1 MPMDTSLVD
10 LAIALPVV
18 LALAALIALLLR
30 RVFGPARSLSM
41 PTMTVIGVLGV
52 SVGLLLSAWV
62 GGAARLW
69 VPTTILF
76 SVGASLGLSAVVA
89 AVVAAARRDGGDIDV
104 AALLRAGESDRVEFK
119 ETARWNVRENR
130 KDPRMEIAIA
140 KSVAAFLNSRGGTLV
155 IGADDA
161 GTAVGLDRDLATMR
175 TPDHDRFELWLRDM
189 LSKAIGRNAAA
200 QPRIVFA
207 LPGDGHPAVCV
218 VACRPAARPVFLTQP
233 KDGGS
238 VTDLWVRVGNS
249 SRALGVD
256 EAVEYVARHWRPT
269 ASTLVL
275 GRPSAR

>member
-1 MPMDTSLVD
+1 MDTSLVD

-18 LALAALIALLLR
+18 LALAGIIAVVLR
-30 RVFGPARSLSM
+30 RLFGPARSLSL

-76 SVGASLGLSAVVA
+76 SVGASIALSAVVA
-89 AVVAAARRDGGDIDV
+89 AAVATARRDGGDIDV

-130 KDPRMEIAIA
+130 KDTRMEVAIA
-140 KSVAAFLNSRGGTLV
+140 KSIAAFLNSRGGTLV
-155 IGADDA
+155 IGAADD
-161 GTAVGLDRDLATMR
+161 GTAIGLDRDMATLR

-189 LSKAIGRNAAA
+189 LSTALGRNAAA

-207 LPGDGHPAVCV
+207 SPGEGAPAVCV
-218 VACRPAARPVFLTQP
+218 VVCRPAPKPVFLTQP

-238 VTDLWVRVGNS
+238 ATDLWVRVGNS

-256 EAVEYVARHWRPT
+256 EAVEYVARHWQPSVKT
-269 ASTLVL
+269 VVL
-275 GRPSAR
+275 GRPGS

>member
-18 LALAALIALLLR
+18 LALAAVIALLLR

-76 SVGASLGLSAVVA
+76 SVGASLGLSAIVA

-104 AALLRAGESDRVEFK
+104 PALLRAGESDRVEFK

-140 KSVAAFLNSRGGTLV
+140 KSIAAFLNSRGGTLV

-161 GTAVGLDRDLATMR
+161 GTAIGLDRDLATLR

-189 LSKAIGRNAAA
+189 LSRAIGRNAAA

-207 LPGDGHPAVCV
+207 TADEGGPAVCV
-218 VACRPAARPVFLTQP
+218 VVCRPAPRPVFLTQP

-256 EAVEYVARHWRPT
+256 EAVEYVARHWQPSVKT
-269 ASTLVL
+269 VVL
-275 GRPSAR
+275 GRPGS

>member
-1 MPMDTSLVD
+1 MDTPLVD

-18 LALAALIALLLR
+18 LALAAVIAVVLR
-30 RVFGPARSLSM
+30 RAFGPARSLSL
-41 PTMTVIGVLGV
+41 PLMTVIGVLGV
-52 SVGLLLSAWV
+52 SIGLLLSAFV

-76 SVGASLGLSAVVA
+76 SAGASIGLSAIVA
-89 AVVAAARRDGGDIDV
+89 AVVAAARRDGGDVDV

-119 ETARWNVRENR
+119 ETARWNVRESR
-130 KDPRMEIAIA
+130 KDARMEIAIA

-161 GTAVGLDRDLATMR
+161 GTAIGLDRDLATLR

-189 LSKAIGRNAAA
+189 LSTALGRNAAA

-207 LPGDGHPAVCV
+207 APAEGQPHVCV
-218 VACRPAARPVFLTQP
+218 VVCRPAPRPVFLTQP

-238 VTDLWVRVGNS
+238 TTDLWVRIGNS

-256 EAVEYVARHWRPT
+256 EAVDYVARHWRPSP
-269 ASTLVL
+269 STLVL

>member
-1 MPMDTSLVD
+1 MATSLVD

-18 LALAALIALLLR
+18 LALAALIAVVLR
-30 RVFGPARSLSM
+30 RAFGPARWLSM

-69 VPTTILF
+69 VPTTVLF
-76 SVGASLGLSAVVA
+76 SVGASVGLSAIVA

-104 AALLRAGESDRVEFK
+104 PALLRAGESDRVEFK

-155 IGADDA
+155 IGADDSGA
-161 GTAVGLDRDLATMR
+161 VVGLDRDLATLR
-175 TPDHDRFELWLRDM
+175 TPDHDRFELWMRDM
-189 LSKAIGRNAAA
+189 LSKSLGRTAAA

-207 LPGDGHPAVCV
+207 EGVCV
-218 VACRPAARPVFLTQP
+218 IVCRPAARPVYLTQP
-233 KDGGS
+233 KDGGT

-256 EAVEYVARHWRPT
+256 EAVEYVGRHWRPSV
-269 ASTLVL
+269 STVVL

>member
-18 LALAALIALLLR
+18 LALAGVIAVVLR
-30 RVFGPARSLSM
+30 RLFGPARSLSL

-76 SVGASLGLSAVVA
+76 SVGASIALSAVVA
-89 AVVAAARRDGGDIDV
+89 AAVATARRDGGDIDV

-130 KDPRMEIAIA
+130 KDTRMEVAIA
-140 KSVAAFLNSRGGTLV
+140 KSIAAFLNSRGGTLV
-155 IGADDA
+155 IGAADD
-161 GTAVGLDRDLATMR
+161 GTAIGLDRDMATLR

-189 LSKAIGRNAAA
+189 LSTALGRNAAA

-207 LPGDGHPAVCV
+207 SPGEGAPAVCV
-218 VACRPAARPVFLTQP
+218 VVCRPAPKPVFLTQP

-238 VTDLWVRVGNS
+238 ATDLWVRVGNS

-256 EAVEYVARHWRPT
+256 EAVEYVARHWQPSVKT
-269 ASTLVL
+269 VVL
-275 GRPSAR
+275 GRPGS

>member
-1 MPMDTSLVD
+1 MDTSLVD

-18 LALAALIALLLR
+18 LALAGLIALLLR

-76 SVGASLGLSAVVA
+76 SVGASLGLSAVIA
-89 AVVAAARRDGGDIDV
+89 AAVAAARRDGGDIDV

-119 ETARWNVRENR
+119 ETARWNVRESR
-130 KDPRMEIAIA
+130 KDTRMEIAVA

-155 IGADDA
+155 IGADDTGA
-161 GTAVGLDRDLATMR
+161 AVGLERDMATMR

-207 LPGDGHPAVCV
+207 SPGDGTPIVCV
-218 VACRPAARPVFLTQP
+218 VVCRPAPRPVYLTQP

-238 VTDLWVRVGNS
+238 ITDLWVRVGNS

-256 EAVEYVARHWRPT
+256 EAVEYVARHWRPSP
-269 ASTLVL
+269 STLVL

>member
-1 MPMDTSLVD
+1 MDTSLVD

-18 LALAALIALLLR
+18 LALAGVIAVVLR
-30 RVFGPARSLSM
+30 RLFGPARSLSL

-76 SVGASLGLSAVVA
+76 SVGASIALSAVVA
-89 AVVAAARRDGGDIDV
+89 AAVATARRDGGDIDV

-130 KDPRMEIAIA
+130 KDARMEVAIA
-140 KSVAAFLNSRGGTLV
+140 KSIAAFLNSRGGTLV
-155 IGADDA
+155 IGAADD
-161 GTAVGLDRDLATMR
+161 GTAIGLDRDMATLR

-189 LSKAIGRNAAA
+189 LSTALGRNAAA

-207 LPGDGHPAVCV
+207 SPGEGAPAVCV
-218 VACRPAARPVFLTQP
+218 VVCRPAPRPVFLTQP

-238 VTDLWVRVGNS
+238 ATDLWVRVGNS

-256 EAVEYVARHWRPT
+256 EAVEYVARHWQPSVKT
-269 ASTLVL
+269 VVL
-275 GRPSAR
+275 GRPGS

>member
-1 MPMDTSLVD
+1 METSLVD

-18 LALAALIALLLR
+18 LALAGLIALLLR

-76 SVGASLGLSAVVA
+76 SVGASIALSAVVA

-155 IGADDA
+155 IGADDTGA
-161 GTAVGLDRDLATMR
+161 AIGLERDLTTLR

-189 LSKAIGRNAAA
+189 LSTALGRTSAA

-207 LPGDGHPAVCV
+207 SPGEGRPPVCIV
-218 VACRPAARPVFLTQP
+218 VCRPAPRPVFLTQP

-238 VTDLWVRVGNS
+238 TTNLWVRVGNS
-249 SRALGVD
+249 SRVLGVD
-256 EAVEYVARHWRPT
+256 EAIEYVARHWRPSVKT
-269 ASTLVL
+269 VVL
-275 GRPSAR
+275 GRPGS

>member
-1 MPMDTSLVD
+1 MDTSLVD

-69 VPTTILF
+69 GPTTILF
-76 SVGASLGLSAVVA
+76 SGGASLGLSAVVA

-104 AALLRAGESDRVEFK
+104 TAVLRAGESDRVEFK

-130 KDPRMEIAIA
+130 KDARMEIAIA

-155 IGADDA
+155 IGADDT
-161 GTAVGLDRDLATMR
+161 GTAIGLDRDLATLR
-175 TPDHDRFELWLRDM
+175 TADHDRFELWLRDM
-189 LSKAIGRNAAA
+189 LSTALGRNAAA

-207 LPGDGHPAVCV
+207 APGPELPAVCV
-218 VACRPAARPVFLTQP
+218 VVCRPAPRPVFLTQP

-238 VTDLWVRVGNS
+238 TTDLWVRVGNS

-256 EAVEYVARHWRPT
+256 EAVEYVARHWRPSP
-269 ASTLVL
+269 STLVL

>member
-1 MPMDTSLVD
+1 MDTSLVD

-18 LALAALIALLLR
+18 LALAGLIALLLR
-30 RVFGPARSLSM
+30 RVFGPARSLTM

-52 SVGLLLSAWV
+52 SAGLLLSAWV

-76 SVGASLGLSAVVA
+76 SVGASLGLSAVIA
-89 AVVAAARRDGGDIDV
+89 AAVAAARRDGGDIDI

-119 ETARWNVRENR
+119 ETARWNVREGR
-130 KDPRMEIAIA
+130 KDARMEIAVA

-155 IGADDA
+155 IGADDTGA
-161 GTAVGLDRDLATMR
+161 AVGLERDMATMR

-189 LSKAIGRNAAA
+189 LSTALGRNAAA

-207 LPGDGHPAVCV
+207 SPGDGTTTVCV
-218 VACRPAARPVFLTQP
+218 VVCRPAPRPVYLTQP

-238 VTDLWVRVGNS
+238 ITDLWVRVGNS

-256 EAVEYVARHWRPT
+256 EAVEYVARHWRPSP
-269 ASTLVL
+269 STLVL

>member
-1 MPMDTSLVD
+1 MDTSLVD

-104 AALLRAGESDRVEFK
+104 TAVLRAGESDRVEFR

-130 KDPRMEIAIA
+130 KDARMEIAIA

-155 IGADDA
+155 IGADDT
-161 GTAVGLDRDLATMR
+161 GTAIGLDRDLATLR
-175 TPDHDRFELWLRDM
+175 TADHDRFELWLRDM
-189 LSKAIGRNAAA
+189 LSTALGRNAAA

-207 LPGDGHPAVCV
+207 APGPELPAVCV
-218 VACRPAARPVFLTQP
+218 VVCRPAPRPVFLTQP

-238 VTDLWVRVGNS
+238 TTDLWVRVGNS

-256 EAVEYVARHWRPT
+256 EAVEYVARHWRPSP
-269 ASTLVL
+269 STLVL